1 MKIKKLSTAMI
12 ILAVTLVVY
21 MIATVMFCYTTKPKV
36 AQGEFPFSITY
47 EYKGETKT
55 LSGVLECEYSG
66 SCTILNEHN
75 RYWDYEIKYDNPEK
89 VEDPCIIDQS
99 EELQTLLS
107 VQPSIEAGYLMGD
120 PLYKEYGLNA
130 EPYIQYYDYI
140 NDIIL
145 DSENQDEV
153 LQSIG
158 FKIVDFTYD
167 KPIENSFSFA
177 GVSYEADNILIFVA
191 ISLVYFLACLI
202 FVRKDKE
209 YKYNTLDIISIILNF
224 LIGIFALPFITIAC
238 VFFGLVESNLN
249 FINQMTYNIP
259 PIAVTCLALSG
270 VLRRKGFSKT
280 GFFIQFGGILLF
292 IIILVLETVTC

>member
-55 LSGVLECEYSG
+55 LSGVLECEYSD

-75 RYWDYEIKYDNPEK
+75 RYWDYEIKYNNPEN

-120 PLYKEYGLNA
+120 PLYKEYALNA

>member
-1 MKIKKLSTAMI
+1 MKIKKLSSAMI

-21 MIATVMFCYTTKPKV
+21 TIATVMFCYTTMPKV

-66 SCTILNEHN
+66 SYTILNEHN
-75 RYWDYEIKYDNPEK
+75 RYWDYEVIYDNPEK
-89 VEDPCIIDQS
+89 VEEPHIIDQS

-120 PLYKEYGLNA
+120 PLYKEDGLNA

-140 NDIIL
+140 NDIVL

-158 FKIVDFTYD
+158 FKIVDFTYG

-177 GVSYEADNILIFVA
+177 GISYEADNVLIFVA
-191 ISLVYFLACLI
+191 ISLLYFLACLI

-209 YKYNTLDIISIILNF
+209 YKYNTLDIVGIIFNF
-224 LIGIFALPFITIAC
+224 LIGIFALPVITLLCI
-238 VFFGLVESNLN
+238 FFGLAESNLAL
-249 FINQMTYNIP
+249 INDMTYNTP
-259 PIAVTCLALSG
+259 PIAVACLALSG
-270 VLRRKGFSKT
+270 VFRRKGFSKT
-280 GFFIQFGGILLF
+280 GFFIQFGGIILF
-292 IIILVLETVTC
+292 ILVLVLDTVVG